1 VHLDPQTLEQLAARL
16 RQSPA
21 LHAKRDLALLTRL
34 GAPPDGDDGA
44 AIALG
49 DEYLIVCG
57 EAIHPAFVRSD
68 PHAAGAAAVVTNVSD
83 VRAMGGRP
91 LGLVDMLVSPGRE
104 HAEAV
109 LDGIAW
115 AAGLL
120 GVDVVGGHLTLGH
133 EPALSASCTGIARK
147 PLRAANARPG
157 DELLAAFCLD
167 GRYTANTPFFSSL
180 RDRAPDKLRD
190 DGEALVEV
198 ADSGAAHA
206 ARDVSMPGIAGSL
219 LQLLEIAGCG
229 AALELEHIPRPR
241 NVSIEH
247 WLATFPSF
255 GFLLAAPPGAAA
267 EAAEPFLRRGL
278 ACASCGRLDD
288 SAVLRLAAGGA
299 TAVLWDLGREPL
311 THLGPT
317 RST

>member
-1 VHLDPQTLEQLAARL
+1 MHLDPQQLAANL
-16 RQSPA
+16 RDSPA
-21 LHAKRDLALLTRL
+21 LHAKRDLAILRRL

-44 AIALG
+44 AIAHG

-57 EAIHPAFVRSD
+57 EAIHPAFVRSN

-91 LGLVDMLVSPGRE
+91 LGLVDMLVSPDRA

-115 AAGLL
+115 AAALI

-133 EPALSASCTGIARK
+133 EPALSASCTGVARR
-147 PLRAANARPG
+147 PLRATNAQAG
-157 DELLAAFCLD
+157 DELLAAFCLE

-190 DGEALVEV
+190 DGDALVEV
-198 ADSGAAHA
+198 AESGAARA
-206 ARDVSMPGIAGSL
+206 ARDVSMPGVAGSL
-219 LQLLEIAGCG
+219 LQLLEAAGCG
-229 AALELEHIPRPR
+229 ATLELERIPRPEG
-241 NVSIEH
+241 VSIER
-247 WLATFPSF
+247 WLETFPSF
-255 GFLLAAPPGAAA
+255 GFLLAAPPGSATDAAA
-267 EAAEPFLRRGL
+267 PFLRRGL
-278 ACASCGRLDD
+278 ACGVCGRLDD
-288 SAVLRLAAGGA
+288 SAMLRLAAGGD
-299 TAVLWDLGREPL
+299 TAVLWDLNREPF

>member
-1 VHLDPQTLEQLAARL
+1 VHLDPQQLAANL
-16 RQSPA
+16 RDSPA
-21 LHAKRDLALLTRL
+21 LHAKRDLAILRRL

-44 AIALG
+44 AIAHG

-91 LGLVDMLVSPGRE
+91 LGLVDMLVSPDRA

-115 AAGLL
+115 AAALL

-133 EPALSASCTGIARK
+133 EPALSASCTGVARR
-147 PLRAANARPG
+147 PLRATNAQAG
-157 DELLAAFCLD
+157 DELVAAFCLE

-180 RDRAPDKLRD
+180 RDRPPDKLRD
-190 DGEALVEV
+190 DGDALVEV
-198 ADSGAAHA
+198 AESGAARA
-206 ARDVSMPGIAGSL
+206 ARDVSMPGVAGSL
-219 LQLLEIAGCG
+219 LQLLEAAGCG
-229 AALELEHIPRPR
+229 ATLELERIPRPEG
-241 NVSIEH
+241 VSIER
-247 WLATFPSF
+247 WLETFPSF
-255 GFLLAAPPGAAA
+255 GFLLAAPPGTASDAAA
-267 EAAEPFLRRGL
+267 PFLRRGL
-278 ACASCGRLDD
+278 ACAACGRLDD
-288 SAVLRLAAGGA
+288 SAMLRLAAGGD
-299 TAVLWDLGREPL
+299 TAVLWDLNREPF